1 MSSAPAIRWRRRR
14 AWPGRLLISVG
25 LCVATAVA
33 LLAAGTSYVNSTVAG
48 VQRVEVPGLAGQPG
62 DTTPVLPTKIE
73 NYLLVGSDNRDGAD
87 PNDPDFGGI
96 GSAAKTEGQNSD
108 TIMILRFD
116 PKTGG
121 AAILSLPRDLLVEVP
136 RGTPYKDKINSTFG
150 FSRELLVRTIQ
161 SNFQIPIHHYVEV
174 NFASFKALVDAI
186 GGVSV
191 YFDTPV
197 RDKNTGLE
205 VLKPG
210 CVRLDGVMGREWV
223 RSRHL
228 EYKKAGK
235 WVSDETSDFGR
246 ISRQQDFVKRAIAK
260 ALTKVT
266 SPTVAAELIQVA
278 KDNLKVDPKLD
289 LLGLAARMRQL
300 GSGAVDTYTMPNHP
314 EKVKLGKN
322 TQDVLVVNPT
332 AAAPILDYFR
342 GVDVAPPVQ
351 TPDDPATSQAQPAP
365 GAPAAAAAAAA
376 PTTVA
381 AVAAVAPAPVPD
393 APPSTV
399 APVGVLPDAA
409 QTCPA

>member
-1 MSSAPAIRWRRRR
+1 MSSAPASRWRPRR

-25 LCVATAVA
+25 LGTVTAVG
-33 LLAAGTSYVNSTVAG
+33 LLASGTAYVNSTVAG
-48 VQRVEVPGLAGQPG
+48 VQKVEVPGLAGQPG
-62 DTTPVLPTKIE
+62 AAEPVVPTKIE

-108 TIMILRFD
+108 TIMVLRFD

-150 FSRELLVRTIQ
+150 FSRALLVKTIQ

-205 VLKPG
+205 VLQAG
-210 CVRLDGVMGREWV
+210 CVQLDGVTAREWV

-228 EYKKAGK
+228 EYMKAGK
-235 WVSDETSDFGR
+235 WVSDPTSDFGR

-260 ALTKVT
+260 AIGKAT
-266 SPTVAAELIQVA
+266 SPTVAAALIAVA
-278 KDNLKVDPKLD
+278 KNNLKVDPTLD

-300 GSGAVDTYTMPNHP
+300 GSGTVDTYTMPNHP

-322 TQDVLVVNPT
+322 TQDVLVVNDV
-332 AAAPILDYFR
+332 AAKPIIDYFR
-342 GVDVAPPVQ
+342 GVDEAAPVQ
-351 TPDDPATSQAQPAP
+351 PPDDPATTDAPAAA
-365 GAPAAAAAAAA
+365 APAAAAATPA
-376 PTTVA
+376 P
-381 AVAAVAPAPVPD
+381 VAAVAPAAIPA
-393 APPSTV
+393 APPTTG
-399 APVGVLPDAA
+399 APVGILPDATR
-409 QTCPA
+409 TCAA